1 METDRKRLIGRLHK
15 LIGEQVDPVAAKE
28 GIYAAYGVASIA
40 DMGVAQLRNAIG
52 SLEGTVRRPL
62 VSGRPDYSRPVN
74 GFTKQLR
81 SEVLKLITGAPAA
94 HGGGLG
100 LPNSWP
106 EINRFVATHAGK
118 AIPAMTDDELLAF
131 KRKLFAIREKG
142 WRYGDKEET
151 CPEPPQL
158 TATYMVVKTPNTVS

>member
-1 METDRKRLIGRLHK
+1 MGTDRKRLIGRLHK
-15 LIGEQVDPVAAKE
+15 LIGEQADPAAAKE

-40 DMGVAQLRNAIG
+40 DMSEAQLRNAIG

-62 VSGRPDYSRPVN
+62 VSGRPDYSRPVSQ
-74 GFTKQLR
+74 FTKQLR

-106 EINRFVATHAGK
+106 EINRFVSAHAGV

-131 KRKLFAIREKG
+131 KRQLFAIRESG
-142 WRYGDKEET
+142 WRYGHKEEPAT
-151 CPEPPQL
+151 ETPQL
-158 TATYMVVKTPNTVS
+158 TAAYMVVKTPNTVS